1 MKLYAWM
8 LISCQLA
15 DHDVILAVC
24 SFTALCSG
32 TLIGP
37 SHVLTAGHC
46 VFNSGEMIQNIRFGP
61 AYDRLDARVQPISV
75 SHSRVLTVFFNQ
87 TSVSTA
93 SLNYDFALLTLQH
106 PAPSGTA
113 ELPLVAG
120 TGSHMYDLITAGY
133 PGMIALPLQLWQQ
146 L

>member
-1 MKLYAWM
+1 MHFTY
-8 LISCQLA
+8 
-15 DHDVILAVC
+15 VRLAVC
-24 SFTALCSG
+24 SFTELCSG

-46 VFNSGEMIQNIRFGP
+46 VLNSGEVVTNIRFGP
-61 AYDRLDARVQPISV
+61 AYDRLGNRIQPISV
-75 SHSRVLTVFFNQ
+75 SHSRVLTTFSNQ

-106 PAPSGTA
+106 PAPSATA

-120 TGSHMYDLITAGY
+120 AGRHKYDLTTAGY
-133 PGMIALPLQLWQQ
+133 PGMVSLPLLHD
-146 L
+146 